1 MPGSYHVPP
10 GRFEYAK
17 FRRVEAHPIHP
28 LRAQPAG
35 RDEPYL
41 VALYMMGM
49 GLITVVATW
58 FARETYRSDIGDV
71 RADERSATGRFMRK
85 PAEDR
90 ESTAVR

>member
-1 MPGSYHVPP
+1 
-10 GRFEYAK
+10 
-17 FRRVEAHPIHP
+17 
-28 LRAQPAG
+28 
-35 RDEPYL
+35 
-41 VALYMMGM
+41 MMGM